1 MEVTAC
7 YAYFKT
13 PFTIGLNLERNERDY
28 SLDVSGSAMR
38 EFIKCGLR
46 ANSAN
51 LPAQEEFLTEKR
63 RNALRNALCQYPYL
77 ELQDEYISLKT
88 DGVCE
93 TFAELSKLI
102 EFTVSL
108 AELLENS
115 ASGKSRPA
123 SARPAPLPIP
133 PLPPDFKVIR
143 PEPEP
148 PDIPSVSEPEPP
160 QEPEKSLPPQEA
172 VNSPGQKEF
181 AEQLFS
187 SSFPGQKE
195 QEIFNTCKGR
205 EVEWEGAL
213 QSAYC
218 FGSDYVL
225 GSGPAV
231 KAVFE
236 IAEISGK
243 FSMKT
248 KIKAVIRLPEQTQE
262 TLKNGNGK
270 VFRFSGRLEKFE
282 PFAKEII
289 LLDGKLL

>member
-1 MEVTAC
+1 MKGLILFIIFIMLVVNIIRSILKNGKAEEKRDSARKPNRRSLVNVFAIQKRNEAWMEAAFEFELEYVRPEPGGYPSLKGVRRGITTLAEVEDNSSGMEVTAC

-108 AELLENS
+108 AEHITTMTSS
-115 ASGKSRPA
+115 ASG
-123 SARPAPLPIP
+123 AP
-133 PLPPDFKVIR
+133 
-143 PEPEP
+143 
-148 PDIPSVSEPEPP
+148 
-160 QEPEKSLPPQEA
+160 
-172 VNSPGQKEF
+172 
-181 AEQLFS
+181 
-187 SSFPGQKE
+187 
-195 QEIFNTCKGR
+195 
-205 EVEWEGAL
+205 
-213 QSAYC
+213 
-218 FGSDYVL
+218 
-225 GSGPAV
+225 
-231 KAVFE
+231 
-236 IAEISGK
+236 
-243 FSMKT
+243 
-248 KIKAVIRLPEQTQE
+248 
-262 TLKNGNGK
+262 
-270 VFRFSGRLEKFE
+270 
-282 PFAKEII
+282 
-289 LLDGKLL
+289 